1 MEIKKIGFPRI
12 QTVWKSEKKGG
23 GRLFDIMGV
32 VPIGE
37 GGLLGCGWFL
47 EEVILNWLWK
57 FNMKSL
63 FSFD

>member
-32 VPIGE
+32 VPIGG